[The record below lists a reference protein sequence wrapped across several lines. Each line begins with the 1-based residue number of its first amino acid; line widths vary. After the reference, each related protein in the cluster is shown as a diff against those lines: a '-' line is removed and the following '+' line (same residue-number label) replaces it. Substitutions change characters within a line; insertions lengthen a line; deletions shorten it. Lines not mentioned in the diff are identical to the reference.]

1 MSGQTSFTSGAVVD
15 FAEAVDDR
23 VAALLV
29 AGTAISIVYND
40 AAGTLTI
47 NGQPG
52 VTDHGALTGLGDDD
66 HPQYAKKAGDTFS
79 GAIQV
84 PNIHRGAAAANLQL
98 GALSDLGGWGG
109 VEVWQNGTKLT
120 EWGGYNVSFFGRPI
134 LLRRSIANGAGTT
147 GTIDPDTGS
156 IIVGSWRINSGAHNA
171 RIDSVD
177 SANVYCDTSA
187 AQWLFRTAPSNY
199 WIGLSSTVS
208 EACVTSAARL
218 NLCTGTGA
226 IRARNSN
233 NTAYAD
239 FEAGKVTVPFVDNA
253 TPPNACGVQIVG
265 TGAGNYWVP
274 LQVTYNGATMFAVTN
289 GGTTFRSF
297 YESSSQLIVR
307 STSSVNLF
315 EGYGTLSRSG
325 SNIQL
330 YAGNDLLLD
339 TASGYSVRSNSPYVF
354 APSTFATVP
363 SASARTGATIRITD
377 RSHRLATSD
386 GTNWNWAGTTTPIS

>member
-1 MSGQTSFTSGAVVD
+1 MGQTSFTTDALID
-15 FAEAVDDR
+15 FPEKVDDR

-29 AGTAISIVYND
+29 AGTAITLVYND
-40 AAGTLTI
+40 AAGTITI
-47 NGQPG
+47 NGQPGVTDHGALSGLGDDDHPQYHTDARGDARYLQLSNANETIDDRVASLLVAGTNVSLSYNDAANTLTVNCTG

-98 GALSDLGGWGG
+98 GALSDLGVGG

-187 AQWLFRTAPSNY
+187 AQWLFRTAPANY

-239 FEAGKVTVPFVDNA
+239 FEAGK
-253 TPPNACGVQIVG
+253 
-265 TGAGNYWVP
+265 
-274 LQVTYNGATMFAVTN
+274 
-289 GGTTFRSF
+289 
-297 YESSSQLIVR
+297 
-307 STSSVNLF
+307 
-315 EGYGTLSRSG
+315 
-325 SNIQL
+325 
-330 YAGNDLLLD
+330 
-339 TASGYSVRSNSPYVF
+339 
-354 APSTFATVP
+354 
-363 SASARTGATIRITD
+363 
-377 RSHRLATSD
+377 
-386 GTNWNWAGTTTPIS
+386 